1 MDAADA
7 LKKMYF
13 CSFNRIISMRNIAI
27 LLLFLFFGHCVSA
40 QKPAHL
46 DAVAVTKMVPVDSID
61 NQDTRST
68 PCSDWVDTNIRFT
81 ACLNADG
88 VVGYLLEPKDDSYL
102 KQMAF
107 GHFDIDSKCCGAG
120 LREVQRAEVLFAKV
134 MDLRVD
140 SAQRIHRAFTAP
152 RFYQYVRQYVFFLN
166 SDGDTCVHINC
177 IMREESNC
185 PPSPGRR
192 YVVVSDG
199 DDYYWTADL
208 NLTRNRLL
216 SCRVNGPTLHFVDGR
231 NDEPRGIYSETI
243 FERYWPLAEKS
254 CKFDQLPD
262 AVQNVVLSQTDTAQ
276 VSFCQH
282 FSPKYVWKSYKKK
295 NGEEVVKRKRYKSG
309 SYYRVYMDTLCLGYD
324 AKGRLL
330 YVGTEPYLGWID
342 RAYLSHIPGINTMI
356 AEITRDLSARGRD
369 FAKYGGIRWAEKLG
383 DRYVLAVVYN
393 PPVNADAL
401 ILYYT
406 FDRNGRIE
414 GVTLENWW

>member
-1 MDAADA
+1 M
-7 LKKMYF
+7 K
-13 CSFNRIISMRNIAI
+13 IIAPITI
-27 LLLFLFFGHCVSA
+27 LFLLSLTAFA
-40 QKPAHL
+40 QKPPHL
-46 DAVAVTKMVPVDSID
+46 VPMEITEMVPVDNIG
-61 NQDTRST
+61 NQDTN
-68 PCSDWVDTNIRFT
+68 PNICSEWVDTNIRFT
-81 ACLNADG
+81 ACRNEDV
-88 VVGYLLEPKDDSYL
+88 VVGYLLETKDDSYL
-102 KQMAF
+102 KLIALGQLNMA
-107 GHFDIDSKCCGAG
+107 SKRCGAG

-152 RFYQYVRQYVFFLN
+152 RFYQYVRQYIFFLN

-185 PPSPGRR
+185 PPSSGRR
-192 YVVVSDG
+192 YVVVCDG

-262 AVQNVVLSQTDTAQ
+262 AVQNAVLSQTDTAQ

-282 FSPKYVWKSYKKK
+282 FSPKYVWKAYKKK

-309 SYYRVYMDTLCLGYD
+309 NYYRVYMDTLCLGYD

-342 RAYLSHIPGINTMI
+342 RAYLSHIPSINTMI

-369 FAKYGGIRWAEKLG
+369 FAKYGGIRWAEQVG
-383 DRYVLAVVYN
+383 NRYVLAVVYR
-393 PPVNADAL
+393 PPVRADAL
-401 ILYYT
+401 IIYYT
-406 FDRNGRIE
+406 FNRNGRIE
-414 GVTLENWW
+414 GVTLENW